1 MVYIRWIVGVYKVFM
16 GLYEVYLGVYKVYIW
31 YI

>member
-1 MVYIRWIVGVYKVFM
+1 MVCIRWTVGVYTVFM